1 MWRNL
6 FLAVAITILVWATL
20 VGILFL
26 LGRRT
31 LARELA
37 GLLPTL
43 IHLFRGLLR
52 DPQVPRPIK
61 AVMLL
66 TLVWLASPIDLVPE
80 FVPVV
85 GPLDDLIIAAI
96 ALRFALR
103 RTDRSVVERH
113 WRGTPRMLE
122 RLIGTESSPTA

>member
-6 FLAVAITILVWATL
+6 FLAVAITILVWGTL
-20 VGILFL
+20 VGTLFL

-43 IHLFRGLLR
+43 IQLFRGLLR

-61 AVMLL
+61 AVILL

-113 WRGTPRMLE
+113 WRGTPRMLD
-122 RLIGTESSPTA
+122 RLIGTVSSPTA